1 MFSETFR
8 LNEYRM
14 LSITIAVGAMVML
27 VLFSSCSGRKKE
39 LGEAI
44 TERDSLPVM
53 DTRGVVT
60 LVSDSGII
68 RYRVNAEEWKVY
80 DRKSPSYWA
89 FEKGVYVE
97 KFDSLF
103 QVEASI
109 EADTA
114 YYYDKQKLWKLMSNV
129 HIRNLKGE
137 KFDTDLLFWDQN
149 KKKVYSDRQVRI
161 EQPDQIIYAVGFES
175 DEQMTKYKFF
185 KTNGIFFIDEET
197 GTAQPIR
204 CRPTRSSSF
213 FEYGN
218 NHIFVGDHGFL
229 RLLFG
234 HGDCVRFGGQ
244 TSL

>member
-1 MFSETFR
+1 MSSETFR

-27 VLFSSCSGRKKE
+27 VLFSSCSSRKSE

-68 RYRVNAEEWKVY
+68 RYRINAEEWKVY

-149 KKKVYSDRQVRI
+149 KKRVYSDRQVRI

-175 DEQMTKYKFF
+175 NEQMTKYKFF
-185 KTNGIFFIDEET
+185 KTNGIFYIDEET
-197 GTAQPIR
+197 GTAPADTLQAD
-204 CRPTRSSSF
+204 T
-213 FEYGN
+213 
-218 NHIFVGDHGFL
+218 VK
-229 RLLFG
+229 
-234 HGDCVRFGGQ
+234 
-244 TSL
+244 

>member
-1 MFSETFR
+1 MSSETFR

-149 KKKVYSDRQVRI
+149 KKEVYSDRQVRI

-185 KTNGIFFIDEET
+185 KTNGIFYIDEET
-197 GTAQPIR
+197 GTAPADTLQAD
-204 CRPTRSSSF
+204 T
-213 FEYGN
+213 
-218 NHIFVGDHGFL
+218 VK
-229 RLLFG
+229 
-234 HGDCVRFGGQ
+234 
-244 TSL
+244 

>member
-1 MFSETFR
+1 MSSETFR

-27 VLFSSCSGRKKE
+27 VLFSSCSGRKKK

-109 EADTA
+109 VADTA

-185 KTNGIFFIDEET
+185 KTNGIFYIDEET
-197 GTAQPIR
+197 GTAPADTLQAD
-204 CRPTRSSSF
+204 T
-213 FEYGN
+213 
-218 NHIFVGDHGFL
+218 VK
-229 RLLFG
+229 
-234 HGDCVRFGGQ
+234 
-244 TSL
+244 

>member
-1 MFSETFR
+1 
-8 LNEYRM
+8 M

-149 KKKVYSDRQVRI
+149 KKRVYSDRQVRI

-185 KTNGIFFIDEET
+185 KTNGIFYIDEET
-197 GTAQPIR
+197 GTAPADTLQAD
-204 CRPTRSSSF
+204 T
-213 FEYGN
+213 
-218 NHIFVGDHGFL
+218 VK
-229 RLLFG
+229 
-234 HGDCVRFGGQ
+234 
-244 TSL
+244 

>member
-1 MFSETFR
+1 MSSETFR

-68 RYRVNAEEWKVY
+68 RYRINTEEWKVY

-149 KKKVYSDRQVRI
+149 KKRVYSDRQVRI

-175 DEQMTKYKFF
+175 NEQMTKYKFF
-185 KTNGIFFIDEET
+185 KTNGIFYIDEET
-197 GTAQPIR
+197 GTAPADTLQAD
-204 CRPTRSSSF
+204 T
-213 FEYGN
+213 
-218 NHIFVGDHGFL
+218 VK
-229 RLLFG
+229 
-234 HGDCVRFGGQ
+234 
-244 TSL
+244 

>member
-1 MFSETFR
+1 MSSETFR

-27 VLFSSCSGRKKE
+27 VLFSSCSSRKSE

-68 RYRVNAEEWKVY
+68 RYRINAEEWKVY

-149 KKKVYSDRQVRI
+149 KKRVYSDRQVRI

-175 DEQMTKYKFF
+175 NEQMTKYKFF
-185 KTNGIFFIDEET
+185 KPNGIFYIDEET
-197 GTAQPIR
+197 GTAPADTLQAD
-204 CRPTRSSSF
+204 T
-213 FEYGN
+213 
-218 NHIFVGDHGFL
+218 VK
-229 RLLFG
+229 
-234 HGDCVRFGGQ
+234 
-244 TSL
+244 

>member
-1 MFSETFR
+1 MSSETFR

-27 VLFSSCSGRKKE
+27 VLFSSCSSRKSE

-68 RYRVNAEEWKVY
+68 RYRINAEEWKVY

-175 DEQMTKYKFF
+175 DEQLTKYKFF
-185 KTNGIFFIDEET
+185 KTNGIFYIDEET
-197 GTAQPIR
+197 GTAPADTLQAD
-204 CRPTRSSSF
+204 T
-213 FEYGN
+213 
-218 NHIFVGDHGFL
+218 VK
-229 RLLFG
+229 
-234 HGDCVRFGGQ
+234 
-244 TSL
+244 